1 MPLVLDDA
9 LLSFDDT
16 RLHAAL
22 DYLLEESESRQILL
36 FTCQEREGNYLEGR
50 PGVTRTALRGGGA

>member
-1 MPLVLDDA
+1 MTTGGWALALDA
-9 LLSFDDT
+9 LAELG
-16 RLHAAL
+16 R
-22 DYLLEESESRQILL
+22 ERQILL